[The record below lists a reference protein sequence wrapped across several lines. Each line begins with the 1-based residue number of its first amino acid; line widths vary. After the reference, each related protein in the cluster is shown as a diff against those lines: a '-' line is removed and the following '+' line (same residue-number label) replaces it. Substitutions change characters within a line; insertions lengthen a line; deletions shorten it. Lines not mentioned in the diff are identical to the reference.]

1 MAQCVRAQCV
11 RCTIDIFTKLSAEVL
26 IEYLMAVAARLR
38 SMKTLLTRFIL
49 IESGSTAVEYA
60 LIAGFMAIVIVA
72 PVQMVGNQLTE
83 VFNTIAAAL
92 SAAALATP

>member
-1 MAQCVRAQCV
+1 MAQCVRAQWV

-60 LIAGFMAIVIVA
+60 LIASFMAVTVMTAVTI
-72 PVQMVGNQLTE
+72 GNPLTTIL
-83 VFNTIAAAL
+83 NTIAAAL
-92 SAAALATP
+92 TLAIL